1 VSRKVMYQ
9 IEISHPILHKHRL
22 IKGEDKSVVERKAR
36 TQLAQ
41 WEAQRDRREEA
52 YDRGQEKLRN
62 IRAKEKLTNEREAK
76 KALAI
81 ERTQDAQEEIDRLS
95 KLLAHT
101 LGIDDA
107 IDWDSLKPNEKY
119 SIKKPQKPSPAKIPA
134 EPQLHDVKYQPK
146 RSLVDYIFS
155 SFWQRKLQSAKFL
168 FASDHES
175 WERVRTESLAS
186 GKHTEEEYRNG
197 ISEWEIGKRDF
208 DTKQQEQ
215 GAAIERQRELYLSKS
230 PEAITDY
237 CDLVLSASQYP
248 DYFPQEYWLSFDS
261 ENGQLIVDYL
271 LPAAAAIPTLKQVK
285 YVQTRD
291 DFDEVHLRESEL
303 NSIYDALCYQVC
315 LRTIHEIFEA
325 DRVDAVLSVVMN
337 GIVRFVNPATGKQA
351 ESCIISLQANKSEF
365 LKIDLGNV
373 EPRACFK
380 ALKGV
385 GSSKLHSMVSVAPIV
400 SRPFDDVRIVEGL
413 SVVQDIDGTSN
424 LASMDWEEFEHLIR
438 EIFEKE
444 FASSGGEVKVTRASR
459 DGGVDAIAYD
469 PDPIRGGK
477 IVIQAKRYT
486 NTVSVSAV
494 RELYGTVV
502 NEGATK
508 GILVTTASFG
518 PDAYEF
524 AKGKPL
530 TLLNGANLL
539 HLLFKHG
546 HRARINLSEARALF
560 KAQS

>member
-1 VSRKVMYQ
+1 VLDKTYIGVSRVSQ
-9 IEISHPILHKHRL
+9 SHVSIEISHPILHKHRL

-52 YDRGQEKLRN
+52 YDRGQEKLRS

-134 EPQLHDVKYQPK
+134 EPQLHDIKYQPK
-146 RSLVDYIFS
+146 RSLIDYIFS
-155 SFWQRKLQSAKFL
+155 SFWQRKLQRAKLL

-186 GKHTEEEYRNG
+186 GKHKEEEYRNG

-248 DYFPQEYWLSFDS
+248 DYFPQEFWLSFDS

-271 LPAAAAIPTLKQVK
+271 LPAAASIPTLKQVK

-303 NSIYDALCYQVC
+303 NSIYDALCYQRGYGPRLFC
-315 LRTIHEIFEA
+315 RQA
-325 DRVDAVLSVVMN
+325 DACGASTKLER
-337 GIVRFVNPATGKQA
+337 G
-351 ESCIISLQANKSEF
+351 
-365 LKIDLGNV
+365 LG
-373 EPRACFK
+373 
-380 ALKGV
+380 
-385 GSSKLHSMVSVAPIV
+385 
-400 SRPFDDVRIVEGL
+400 
-413 SVVQDIDGTSN
+413 
-424 LASMDWEEFEHLIR
+424 
-438 EIFEKE
+438 
-444 FASSGGEVKVTRASR
+444 
-459 DGGVDAIAYD
+459 
-469 PDPIRGGK
+469 
-477 IVIQAKRYT
+477 
-486 NTVSVSAV
+486 
-494 RELYGTVV
+494 
-502 NEGATK
+502 
-508 GILVTTASFG
+508 
-518 PDAYEF
+518 
-524 AKGKPL
+524 GKPL
-530 TLLNGANLL
+530 VAHSVGQWSRDDRQS
-539 HLLFKHG
+539 
-546 HRARINLSEARALF
+546 RARLVTADRIEDPVHCARQPMGEWLQRKLQRQTQRRITERRDLLQSEGGKSSDRTMA
-560 KAQS
+560 